1 DVYVTDEDKTLTI
14 GAPGVLLNDTDA
26 DGDTLMTTKRVS
38 ERTTHGVVT
47 LNADGSFI
55 YTPDQDFNGT
65 DTFKYR
71 ANDGKVD
78 SLNEATVTIA
88 VRSVNDAPVGT
99 ATTVTTLEDTPYTFA
114 RADFGFT
121 DPHDTPPNAFQAVK
135 ITTLPGTGTLSVLGA
150 AVVAGQFVSV
160 GDLDAGR
167 LVFAPAA
174 DANGTPYASFTFQV
188 QDNGGTAN
196 EGVDLDP
203 TPRLLTV
210 NVTAVNDAPVGTP
223 TTVTTFEDT
232 PYTFVRADFG
242 FTDPHDSP
250 ANNPQ
255 AVKITT
261 VPAAG
266 TLRDNGTAITAGQF
280 VTVGAIDAGRLV
292 FRPAADANGTP
303 YASFTFQV
311 QDDGGTANGGVDLDP
326 TPRSLTV
333 NVISVNDAPVG
344 IATTVSTPEDTAYL
358 FVRADFGFTDPHDS
372 PANQLQAVRITTLPG
387 AGALSDNGT
396 VVTAG
401 QFVSVGDI
409 DAGRL
414 VFTPVTHASGTPYA
428 SFTFQ
433 VQDNG
438 GTANGG
444 LDLDPTPRALTV
456 NVTPAASARSHII
469 GTEGDDR
476 IQRVGEDGVLTVTLN
491 R

>member
-1 DVYVTDEDKTLTI
+1 GNGGVDLDSTPRTLT
-14 GAPGVLLNDTDA
+14 VN
-26 DGDTLMTTKRVS
+26 
-38 ERTTHGVVT
+38 VT
-47 LNADGSFI
+47 A
-55 YTPDQDFNGT
+55 
-65 DTFKYR
+65 
-71 ANDGKVD
+71 
-78 SLNEATVTIA
+78 
-88 VRSVNDAPVGT
+88 VNDAPVGT
-99 ATTVTTLEDTPYTFA
+99 PPTVTTFEDTPYTFA

-121 DPHDTPPNAFQAVK
+121 DPHDSPPDAFQAVK
-135 ITTLPGTGTLSVLGA
+135 ITTLPGTGTLRDLGA
-150 AVVAGQFVSV
+150 AVAAGQFVSV

-196 EGVDLDP
+196 GGVDLDP
-203 TPRLLTV
+203 TPRALTVNVTPVNDAPVGTATTVTTLEDTPYTFARADFGFTDPHDSPANGFQAVRITTLPVAGALSDNGTAVTAGQFVSVDDIDAGRLMFTPAADATGAPYASFTFQVQDDGGTANGGVNLDPMPRALTV

-223 TTVTTFEDT
+223 TTVTTFEDA
-232 PYTFVRADFG
+232 PYT
-242 FTDPHDSP
+242 
-250 ANNPQ
+250 
-255 AVKITT
+255 
-261 VPAAG
+261 
-266 TLRDNGTAITAGQF
+266 
-280 VTVGAIDAGRLV
+280 
-292 FRPAADANGTP
+292 
-303 YASFTFQV
+303 
-311 QDDGGTANGGVDLDP
+311 
-326 TPRSLTV
+326 
-333 NVISVNDAPVG
+333 
-344 IATTVSTPEDTAYL
+344 

-396 VVTAG
+396 AVTAG

-444 LDLDPTPRALTV
+444 LDLDPTPRVLTV
-456 NVTPAASARSHII
+456 NVTPAASARIQII

-476 IQRVGEDGVLTVTLN
+476 IQLVEENGVLTVTVNGVTQIFTGLSGAAVSAQGVTQTS
-491 R
+491 